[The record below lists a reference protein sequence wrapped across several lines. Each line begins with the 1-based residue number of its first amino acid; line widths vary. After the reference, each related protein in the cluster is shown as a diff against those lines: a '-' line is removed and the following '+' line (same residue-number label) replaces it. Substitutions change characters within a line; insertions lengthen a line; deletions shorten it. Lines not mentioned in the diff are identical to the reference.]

1 MKTAMSLCLS
11 VAFAVALSAQTKS
24 GNPASTKPKQ
34 PLGTRIGSHRL
45 GETFNEW
52 LAVEKIDLDAVCKS
66 GTRSDPM
73 PQNASED
80 DLQKYFT
87 DQYQS
92 QEDSRTCDD
101 LRPIRDAGGN
111 GEYGDRRGLG
121 ATPKDPETW
130 TFTNGKLVRN
140 QAVYDADIATRELGF
155 LKEAYGPPT
164 LVNKLPRQNLF
175 GAHWNDVMLTWHLA
189 GGTTLYMLAAS
200 DNVVVT
206 FLSREYKKIPA
217 HEPNPYL
224 SDKP

>member
-1 MKTAMSLCLS
+1 MQFCVDKQLAIAVLLNHEEHSKRRYDNDLRDVRNELSTLRQTPERPSPISLP
-11 VAFAVALSAQTKS
+11 AV
-24 GNPASTKPKQ
+24 
-34 PLGTRIGSHRL
+34 
-45 GETFNEW
+45 
-52 LAVEKIDLDAVCKS
+52 
-66 GTRSDPM
+66 
-73 PQNASED
+73 
-80 DLQKYFT
+80 
-87 DQYQS
+87 
-92 QEDSRTCDD
+92 DD